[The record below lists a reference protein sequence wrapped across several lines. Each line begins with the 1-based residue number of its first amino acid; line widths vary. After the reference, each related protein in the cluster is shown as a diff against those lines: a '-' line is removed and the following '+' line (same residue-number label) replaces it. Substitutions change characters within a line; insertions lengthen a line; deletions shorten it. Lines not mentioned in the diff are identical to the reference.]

1 MTANL
6 SWQEGYVQSADRE
19 KILGHKSLT
28 IWFTGLSGAGKST
41 LAFLLERRFVSAG
54 YMSYVLDGDN
64 VRHGL
69 NKDLGFSP
77 ESRSENI
84 RRVAEVAKLF
94 NEAGAIVLCA
104 FISPT
109 TQDRELAKSIV
120 GADNFFEVHVSTPLS
135 ECERRDPKGLYQRAR
150 IGNLKNFTGIDA
162 PYEIPLHPDIA
173 VDTFAQDFDSCL
185 QLLFDAIQSR
195 TRLHGD
201 GNA

>member
-1 MTANL
+1 MVHRVEWGRKVDIGFFA
-6 SWQEGYVQSADRE
+6 
-19 KILGHKSLT
+19 
-28 IWFTGLSGAGKST
+28 GAQI
-41 LAFLLERRFVSAG
+41 VSAG

-150 IGNLKNFTGIDA
+150 IGDLKNFTGIDA